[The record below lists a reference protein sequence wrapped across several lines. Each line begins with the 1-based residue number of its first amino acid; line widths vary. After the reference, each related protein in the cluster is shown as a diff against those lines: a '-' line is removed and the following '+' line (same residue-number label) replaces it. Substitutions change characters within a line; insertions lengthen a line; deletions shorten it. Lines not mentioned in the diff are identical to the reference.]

1 MTKNYTVKGLYQQAD
16 EESDGQL
23 PSGGNIFRWGL
34 GCLALVLFLSVCG
47 GIYGYAN
54 DWFGAFGQVISP
66 ANVRAQFQAAYDD
79 QNSLNAI
86 AQNICTA
93 AVARDKEIQSTDAY
107 TQRESQVI
115 AQEQNF
121 QRIQNHYNAYIHD
134 PFRAKIVR
142 PRDLPDPA
150 PTEQSLTS
158 VFCPNQTI

>member
-34 GCLALVLFLSVCG
+34 GCLALVVALSVCG

-54 DWFGAFGQVISP
+54 DWFGTFGQVVSP
-66 ANVRAQFQAAYDD
+66 TNVKEQYRKAYDD
-79 QNSLNAI
+79 INALDAI

-93 AVARDKEIQSTDAY
+93 AAARDKEIQGTDAY
-107 TQRESQVI
+107 TQRESQVL
-115 AQEQNF
+115 AQEQNY
-121 QRIQNHYNAYIHD
+121 QKISNAYD
-134 PFRAKIVR
+134 AYTSDVFRGKVVR
-142 PRDLPDPA
+142 PRDLPQPA

-158 VFCPNQTI
+158 IFCPNQTI